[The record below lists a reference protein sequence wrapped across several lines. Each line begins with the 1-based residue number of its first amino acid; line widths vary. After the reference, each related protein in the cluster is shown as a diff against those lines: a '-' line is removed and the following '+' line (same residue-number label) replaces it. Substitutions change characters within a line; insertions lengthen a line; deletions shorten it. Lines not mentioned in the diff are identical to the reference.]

1 MDCSPPGSSMHGI
14 LQERILQWIAMPSSR
29 ESFQPRNWTWVSYVP
44 CIDRQVLCTCANWE
58 ACVSG
63 KGPLTGIL
71 EVVRKNNFT
80 LLQKHPWLGWI
91 EMFSMLLWCLPQS
104 MLLPD
109 LAESQSTCLALSKL
123 PGAPVGKLEL
133 DAKGAPRPL
142 HSSSECSF
150 LSTRGEAPVF
160 LLLFSFLF
168 LSLGQ
173 SVFESPSSLQ

>member
-1 MDCSPPGSSMHGI
+1 
-14 LQERILQWIAMPSSR
+14 
-29 ESFQPRNWTWVSYVP
+29 
-44 CIDRQVLCTCANWE
+44 
-58 ACVSG
+58 
-63 KGPLTGIL
+63 
-71 EVVRKNNFT
+71 
-80 LLQKHPWLGWI
+80 
-91 EMFSMLLWCLPQS
+91 MFSMLLWCLPQS

-109 LAESQSTCLALSKL
+109 LAGSQSTCLPLSKL

-133 DAKGAPRPL
+133 NASGPRELPGLFIL
-142 HSSSECSF
+142 HQCSF